1 MRGLSSIVSLTHR
14 YEPKLTVPTT
24 PISTNLRAWFDATDP
39 NGDGS
44 TVANN
49 TSVTYWKDKSSS
61 SINPKYAT
69 GYNSSG
75 VVTGITY
82 NTTGLN
88 NNYPA
93 FNFGSTNGTRF
104 KGTLSTDISGTT
116 MRIFMVASVSN
127 AGTYGRAIA
136 FNGVE
141 IIRINGRGLAAYRGN
156 YTRINNDP
164 SAYDIP
170 LIWEFWFDG
179 TYVNNNF
186 LNGDLTTQPKSANNS
201 GSFSI
206 SSYSIG
212 GEINTDINNLSTH
225 YFYGKISEIL
235 VYRGTMTT
243 GDVQKTEAYLAKK
256 YGLKSTL
263 PTSNPYRNLIQ

>member
-1 MRGLSSIVSLTHR
+1 MKGLSSIVSLTHR

-24 PISTNLRAWFDATDP
+24 PISTNLRLWFDATDP
-39 NGDGS
+39 NGNG
-44 TVANN
+44 TAVANN
-49 TSVTYWKDKSSS
+49 ASVTSWKDKSGS
-61 SINPKYAT
+61 NNHAT
-69 GYNSSG
+69 GYNSSN

-88 NNYPA
+88 NSYPA
-93 FNFGSTNGTRF
+93 FNFGNTNGTRF
-104 KGTLSTDISGTT
+104 KGTLSTGISINS
-116 MRIFMVASVSN
+116 MRIFMVASVSTG
-127 AGTYGRAIA
+127 AAYGRAMA
-136 FNGVE
+136 FNGLE
-141 IIRINGRGLAAYRGN
+141 IIRIANTGLEAYRGN
-156 YTRINNDP
+156 YTSLGNNP
-164 SAYDIP
+164 TAYNIP

-179 TYVNNNF
+179 TKVNNTF
-186 LNGDLTTQPKSANNS
+186 LNGDLTTPPKSANN
-201 GSFSI
+201 GGNFNI

-212 GEINTDINNLSTH
+212 GEINTDLNNLSTH

-235 VYRGTMTT
+235 VYNGIMAN